1 MWDER
6 YATSEYVYGTAPNVF
21 LTGAA
26 PHIRPNGR
34 VLAVADGEGRNG
46 VWLSQQGFDVVSV
59 DASTVALAKAGR
71 LAAERGVSLALEHAD
86 LLSWDWPVEA
96 LDAVVAIFI
105 QFAGP
110 EDRARLFEDMK
121 QAVRPGGVLILQG
134 YRPEQIA
141 YGTGGPP
148 NAENLYT
155 ETMLRDA
162 FADWD
167 VVHMKAH
174 DSVITEGSGHHGLSA
189 LIDLVARK
197 PKKPGA

>member
-6 YATSEYVYGTAPNVF
+6 YATAEYVYGTAPNVF

-26 PHIRPNGR
+26 AHIRPGGR

-46 VWLSQQGFDVVSV
+46 VWLAGQGFEVVSV
-59 DASTVALAKAGR
+59 DASAVALAKAGR
-71 LAAERGVSLALEHAD
+71 LAAERGVKLALEHAD
-86 LLSWDWPVEA
+86 LLRWDWPVGA
-96 LDAVVAIFI
+96 FDAVVAIFI

-110 EDRARLFEDMK
+110 QDRARLFESMK

-155 ETMLRDA
+155 EAMLGEM
-162 FADWD
+162 FAGW
-167 VVHMKAH
+167 HTLHLKAH
-174 DSVITEGSGHHGLSA
+174 DCVITEGTGHHGLSA
-189 LIDLVARK
+189 LIDLIARK

>member
-1 MWDER
+1 MWDQR
-6 YATSEYVYGTAPNVF
+6 YTTSEYVYGTAPNVF

-26 PHIRPNGR
+26 EHIRPNGR

-59 DASTVALAKAGR
+59 DASAVALAKAGR
-71 LAAERGVSLALEHAD
+71 LAAERGVSLELEHAD
-86 LLSWDWPVEA
+86 LLSWHWPVEA

-134 YRPEQIA
+134 YRPDQIA

-148 NAENLYT
+148 NADNLYT

>member
-26 PHIRPNGR
+26 AHIRPNGR

-59 DASTVALAKAGR
+59 DASAVALAKAGR
-71 LAAERGVSLALEHAD
+71 LAAEQGVSLAFEHAD

-110 EDRARLFEDMK
+110 EDRAPLFEDMK

-134 YRPEQIA
+134 YRPEQIS

-174 DSVITEGSGHHGLSA
+174 DSVITEGSGHYGLSA
-189 LIDLVARK
+189 LIDLIARK
-197 PKKPGA
+197 PGMSGD

>member
-6 YATSEYVYGTAPNVF
+6 YATPDYVYGKAPNAF
-21 LTGAA
+21 LTSAA
-26 PHIRPNGR
+26 WHIREHGR

-46 VWLSQQGFDVVSV
+46 VWLAEQGFDVVSV
-59 DASTVALAKAGR
+59 DASAVALAKAGR
-71 LAAERGVSLALEHAD
+71 LAAERGVSVALEQAD
-86 LLSWDWPVEA
+86 LLTWDWPVEA
-96 LDAVVAIFI
+96 LDALVAIFI

-110 EDRARLFEDMK
+110 KDRAALFEDMK

-148 NAENLYT
+148 NTENLYT

-189 LIDLVARK
+189 LIDLIARK
-197 PKKPGA
+197 PKP